1 MGLSRNKV
9 AVPEGAA
16 GTPPF
21 WRRSPVRP
29 PHLIIYIYDEEL
41 VETQDTGRDVRKE
54 QERKKEAAARMPD
67 IIRKVVRPALLA
79 VSLILKARE

>member
-1 MGLSRNKV
+1 MRLEHLLS
-9 AVPEGAA
+9 GD
-16 GTPPF
+16 
-21 WRRSPVRP
+21 VRP
-29 PHLIIYIYDEEL
+29 SVRHTLLYIYDEEL
-41 VETQDTGRDVRKE
+41 VETEDSWRDVRKE

>member
-1 MGLSRNKV
+1 MRLEHLLS
-9 AVPEGAA
+9 GD
-16 GTPPF
+16 
-21 WRRSPVRP
+21 VRP
-29 PHLIIYIYDEEL
+29 SVRHTLLYIYDEEL
-41 VETQDTGRDVRKE
+41 VETEGTGLDVRKE

>member
-1 MGLSRNKV
+1 MRLEHLLS
-9 AVPEGAA
+9 GD
-16 GTPPF
+16 
-21 WRRSPVRP
+21 VRP
-29 PHLIIYIYDEEL
+29 SVRHTLLYNIYDEDL

>member
-1 MGLSRNKV
+1 MGRSRNKV

-29 PHLIIYIYDEEL
+29 LHLIIYIYDEEL
-41 VETQDTGRDVRKE
+41 VETEDTGRDVRKE

>member
-1 MGLSRNKV
+1 MRLEHLLS
-9 AVPEGAA
+9 GD
-16 GTPPF
+16 
-21 WRRSPVRP
+21 VRP
-29 PHLIIYIYDEEL
+29 SVRHTLLYNIYDEDL
-41 VETQDTGRDVRKE
+41 VETEDTGLDVRKE

>member
-1 MGLSRNKV
+1 MRLEHLLS
-9 AVPEGAA
+9 GD
-16 GTPPF
+16 
-21 WRRSPVRP
+21 VRP
-29 PHLIIYIYDEEL
+29 SVRHTLLYIYDEDL
-41 VETQDTGRDVRKE
+41 VETEDTGRDVRKE

>member
-1 MGLSRNKV
+1 MRLEHLLS
-9 AVPEGAA
+9 GD
-16 GTPPF
+16 
-21 WRRSPVRP
+21 VRP
-29 PHLIIYIYDEEL
+29 SVRHTLLYIYDGEL
-41 VETQDTGRDVRKE
+41 VETEDTGRDVRKE

>member
-1 MGLSRNKV
+1 MRLEHLLS
-9 AVPEGAA
+9 GD
-16 GTPPF
+16 
-21 WRRSPVRP
+21 VRP
-29 PHLIIYIYDEEL
+29 SVRHALLYKYDEDL
-41 VETQDTGRDVRKE
+41 VETEDTGLDVRKE

>member
-1 MGLSRNKV
+1 MRLEHLLS
-9 AVPEGAA
+9 GD
-16 GTPPF
+16 
-21 WRRSPVRP
+21 VRP
-29 PHLIIYIYDEEL
+29 SVRHTLLYMYDEEL
-41 VETQDTGRDVRKE
+41 VETEDSWRDVRKE

>member
-1 MGLSRNKV
+1 MRLEHLLS
-9 AVPEGAA
+9 GD
-16 GTPPF
+16 
-21 WRRSPVRP
+21 VRP
-29 PHLIIYIYDEEL
+29 SVRHTLLYNIYDEDL
-41 VETQDTGRDVRKE
+41 AETEDTGRDVRKE

>member
-1 MGLSRNKV
+1 MRLEHLLS
-9 AVPEGAA
+9 GD
-16 GTPPF
+16 
-21 WRRSPVRP
+21 VRP
-29 PHLIIYIYDEEL
+29 SVRHALLYKYDEDL
-41 VETQDTGRDVRKE
+41 VETEDSWRDVRKE

>member
-1 MGLSRNKV
+1 M
-9 AVPEGAA
+9 
-16 GTPPF
+16 
-21 WRRSPVRP
+21 
-29 PHLIIYIYDEEL
+29 YDKRQAR
-41 VETQDTGRDVRKE
+41 TDDTGRDVHKE

>member
-1 MGLSRNKV
+1 MRLEHLLS
-9 AVPEGAA
+9 GD
-16 GTPPF
+16 
-21 WRRSPVRP
+21 VRP
-29 PHLIIYIYDEEL
+29 SVRHTVLYKYDEDL
-41 VETQDTGRDVRKE
+41 VETEDTGRDVRKE

>member
-1 MGLSRNKV
+1 MRLEHLLS
-9 AVPEGAA
+9 GD
-16 GTPPF
+16 
-21 WRRSPVRP
+21 VRP
-29 PHLIIYIYDEEL
+29 SVRHTLLYMYDENL
-41 VETQDTGRDVRKE
+41 VETEDTGRDVRKE

>member
-1 MGLSRNKV
+1 M
-9 AVPEGAA
+9 
-16 GTPPF
+16 
-21 WRRSPVRP
+21 
-29 PHLIIYIYDEEL
+29 YDEEL
-41 VETQDTGRDVRKE
+41 VETEDTGRDVRKE

>member
-1 MGLSRNKV
+1 MRLEHLLS
-9 AVPEGAA
+9 GD
-16 GTPPF
+16 
-21 WRRSPVRP
+21 VRP
-29 PHLIIYIYDEEL
+29 SVRHTLLYIYDEEL
-41 VETQDTGRDVRKE
+41 VETEDTGRDVRKE

>member
-1 MGLSRNKV
+1 MRLEHLLS
-9 AVPEGAA
+9 GD
-16 GTPPF
+16 
-21 WRRSPVRP
+21 VRP
-29 PHLIIYIYDEEL
+29 TGRHTLLYIYDEEL
-41 VETQDTGRDVRKE
+41 VETEGTGLDVRKE

>member
-1 MGLSRNKV
+1 MRLEHLLS
-9 AVPEGAA
+9 GD
-16 GTPPF
+16 
-21 WRRSPVRP
+21 VRP
-29 PHLIIYIYDEEL
+29 SVRHTLLYIYDEEL
-41 VETQDTGRDVRKE
+41 VETEDTGRDVHKE